1 MTSTVTCSSA
11 LNDSTSCSLHTMYIK
26 TQLSPGA
33 MAQVE
38 ILLLQS
44 QSVPSWLKELQL
56 STNVIKQTF
65 TIHSLFSR
73 QSMDGFSSKNSVSF
87 TCVFPP
93 VLSCMAVLERAVLAA
108 NDRKDAPN
116 MLLTPKARSSCYIQV
131 SV

>member
-1 MTSTVTCSSA
+1 
-11 LNDSTSCSLHTMYIK
+11 
-26 TQLSPGA
+26 

-44 QSVPSWLKELQL
+44 QSVPSSLKELQL
-56 STNVIKQTF
+56 STNVIKQTLP
-65 TIHSLFSR
+65 IISCR
-73 QSMDGFSSKNSVSF
+73 QSMDGFSSKNSVSI

-108 NDRKDAPN
+108 NDLKDAPN